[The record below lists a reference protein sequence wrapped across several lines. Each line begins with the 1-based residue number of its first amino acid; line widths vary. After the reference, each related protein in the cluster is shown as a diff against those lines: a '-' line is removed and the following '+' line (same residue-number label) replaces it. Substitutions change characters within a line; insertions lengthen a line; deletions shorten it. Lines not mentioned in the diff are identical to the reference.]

1 MRTTAYAA
9 VAALAAIV
17 LTASSTALAAF
28 PHGPA
33 RVVVDFDPQAGEA
46 PESIVFDLA
55 GNAYVSLSLTGEIR
69 KIAPDGTQT
78 TLAVLP
84 LGQAPPGALFPGIM
98 GALAIRIDGT
108 LFVSLA
114 SADLDAKGIWKV
126 SPSGAATQLA
136 HLPAGALPNGIA
148 LRLGQLYVADAAL
161 GVVWRVPVTGGTP
174 VAWIDDP
181 VLDVQPNPIEL
192 APGANGIQF
201 FGDTAFVCNSSA
213 GTIYRFAMD
222 RHGNAGPPVVHATGV
237 PCDDF
242 AFDIVGNIY
251 ATTDPFNVLVLV
263 RPNGT
268 QETLLTAADG
278 LDGPTSAAFGR
289 TLGDLRTLY
298 VTNAAFPF
306 FSTTFSPK
314 IIAVQLPFPGAP
326 RWWL

>member
-1 MRTTAYAA
+1 
-9 VAALAAIV
+9 
-17 LTASSTALAAF
+17 
-28 PHGPA
+28 
-33 RVVVDFDPQAGEA
+33 VDFDPQAGEA

-268 QETLLTAADG
+268 QETLLTAA
-278 LDGPTSAAFGR
+278 
-289 TLGDLRTLY
+289 
-298 VTNAAFPF
+298 
-306 FSTTFSPK
+306 
-314 IIAVQLPFPGAP
+314 
-326 RWWL
+326 